1 MSQPLTTAASQAAPA
16 LPVSAADEG
25 LLHEVIAGTPAGND
39 IGTLP
44 RNANGIATGSLTGV
58 AGDGTPLVSIA
69 AWGLNSIPARTLAP
83 VEPTRIG
90 EAVALGFESGDP
102 LRPIILGFMLAPA
115 AKPAPPAMQD
125 EPAPA
130 MDALIDG
137 ERVVLY
143 AEHEIELRC
152 GDAALILSADGRIQ
166 LRGTYITSHASA
178 TQRILGGSVNVN

>member
-1 MSQPLTTAASQAAPA
+1 MAQPFTSTAGLAAPA
-16 LPVSAADEG
+16 TTEIEES
-25 LLHEVIAGTPAGND
+25 LLHKVIAGSNASTP
-39 IGTLP
+39 IGTAP
-44 RNANGIATGSLTGV
+44 RTANGIATGRFDSM
-58 AGDGTPLVSIA
+58 ADDGTPLVSIA
-69 AWGLNSIPARTLAP
+69 AWGLYGIAARTLVPADP
-83 VEPTRIG
+83 ARIG

-102 LRPIILGFMLAPA
+102 LRPIILGFMLEPA
-115 AKPAPPAMQD
+115 AMSAVAAPQEED
-125 EPAPA
+125 LPA